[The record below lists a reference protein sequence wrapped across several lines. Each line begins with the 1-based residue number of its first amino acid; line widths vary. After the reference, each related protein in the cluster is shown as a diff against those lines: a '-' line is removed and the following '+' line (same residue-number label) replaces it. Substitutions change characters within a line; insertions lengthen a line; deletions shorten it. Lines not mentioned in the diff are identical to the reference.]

1 MVKKDRA
8 QRIAARIREELS
20 EILLTESA
28 DPRISG
34 VSVTDVTVD
43 RELDYANIYVS
54 ALEGSERSKE
64 ILAGLEHAQGFLRSE
79 LARRIDLRTFPR
91 LRFRWDPTFEN
102 AERIERLLASLHS
115 EETQDGRGELSP
127 GEESAMEDGEN
138 EADE

>member
-1 MVKKDRA
+1 MVKQDRA

-43 RELDYANIYVS
+43 RELDYATVFVS
-54 ALEGSERSKE
+54 SLEGSESSKE

-79 LARRIDLRTFPR
+79 LARRIDLRAFPR

-115 EETQDGRGELSP
+115 DETPGSQGEARP
-127 GEESAMEDGEN
+127 EAKSAKEDGEN
-138 EADE
+138 EADG

>member
-1 MVKKDRA
+1 MVNKDRA

-43 RELDYANIYVS
+43 RELDYATIFVS
-54 ALEGSERSKE
+54 ALEGAERSKE

-79 LARRIDLRTFPR
+79 LARRIDLRAFPR

-115 EETQDGRGELSP
+115 DDTPDGQGEP
-127 GEESAMEDGEN
+127 RPEQGSAMEDGEN
-138 EADE
+138 EADG

>member
-1 MVKKDRA
+1 MVNKDRA

-43 RELDYANIYVS
+43 RELDYATIFVS
-54 ALEGSERSKE
+54 ALEGRERSKE

-79 LARRIDLRTFPR
+79 LASRIDLRAFPR

-102 AERIERLLASLHS
+102 AERIERLLSSLHS
-115 EETQDGRGELSP
+115 EDTPDGQGRPRP
-127 GEESAMEDGEN
+127 GQGSAMEDGEN
-138 EADE
+138 EADG

>member
-1 MVKKDRA
+1 MVKQDRA

-43 RELDYANIYVS
+43 RELDYANVFVS

-64 ILAGLEHAQGFLRSE
+64 ILAGLEHAQGYLRSE
-79 LARRIDLRTFPR
+79 LARRIDLRAFPR

-115 EETQDGRGELSP
+115 EEAQKEQGEPRSD
-127 GEESAMEDGEN
+127 EESAIEDGEN